1 MTEIFSARCHRW
13 PAMPRIAYKSDP
25 QSAASFSGYSMNR
38 SFLLASAVLVLAGCA
53 SVQHTPMTAESSEAL
68 RGKTIVV
75 TRHEAPG
82 FNAMTAGKA
91 AFGMIGAAAMVAA
104 GNKIVAENE
113 IPNPAIAIADRLAQ
127 RLEADRGMVVRDNGG
142 KIADNDKVPTLQST
156 YPGADYLLD
165 VRTLSWGFFYY
176 PTNWDNYRVMSG
188 YRLRLIDA
196 ATGKVVAESACS
208 ATEGDDANPPTRDQL
223 LADEAALLK
232 SYFEA
237 STTRCVDLMSKEILA
252 L

>member
-1 MTEIFSARCHRW
+1 
-13 PAMPRIAYKSDP
+13 
-25 QSAASFSGYSMNR
+25 MNR
-38 SFLLASAVLVLAGCA
+38 SFLLGCAVLLLAGCV
-53 SVQHTPMTAESSEAL
+53 SVQHTPLTAESSEAL
-68 RGKTIVV
+68 RGKSVVV
-75 TRHEAPG
+75 TRYEMPG

-91 AFGMIGAAAMVAA
+91 AFGMIGAAAMISA

-113 IPNPAIAIADRLAQ
+113 IPDPAVAIADRLAQ
-127 RLEADRGMVVRDNGG
+127 RLQADRGMVVRDNGG
-142 KIADNDKVPTLQST
+142 KVTDNDKLPTLQST

-176 PTNWDNYRVMSG
+176 PANWDNYRVVSS

-196 ATGKVVAESACS
+196 ATGKAVAETACS

-223 LADEAALLK
+223 LADDAALLK
-232 SYFEA
+232 SYLEA
-237 STTRCVDLMSKEILA
+237 STARCVDLMSKEILA